1 MSKQAVRPGIYLRGQ
16 IEYATIDAIN
26 YSTLKEMAKSPL
38 HYQHALRHGKK
49 ATTAMNRGTA
59 AHIAVLEPERF
70 ATEYAIWEGDRRAG
84 KVWEEFKANAT
95 ARGKSILKEEE
106 LDLALAMRDAVR
118 GHAKASSYLVGGHAE
133 VTIVWEDEETGLMC
147 KGRLDFLRDD
157 GTPADLKTTRN
168 IEQFWFSKDCATNQY
183 HVQAAMYSD
192 GAAALTR
199 KESDVFALIAVE
211 SSAPFDV
218 VPYLL
223 HEDVTGPG
231 RDAYRQL
238 LRRVKECR
246 ASGEW
251 PGYANGSE
259 MALTLPRWAS
269 GEPEDDLAALGLE

>member
-1 MSKQAVRPGIYLRGQ
+1 VSVRPGIYLRGQ
-16 IEYATIDAIN
+16 VEYEKIDAIN

-38 HYQHALRHGKK
+38 HYLYALKHGRR
-49 ATTAMNRGTA
+49 ATAAMNRGTA

-70 ATEYAIWEGDRRAG
+70 ATDYLIWEGRRAG
-84 KVWEEFKANAT
+84 KAWEAFEADAQ
-95 ARGKSILKEEE
+95 ARGKQILKDSE
-106 LDLALAMRDAVR
+106 LALALAIRDAVR

-133 VTIVWEDEETGLMC
+133 VTIVWEDEETGLLC

-168 IEQFWFSKDCATNQY
+168 IEQFWFSRDLATNQY
-183 HVQAAMYSD
+183 HVQAAMYLD
-192 GAAALTR
+192 GAASLTR
-199 KESDVFALIAVE
+199 KQSDRFALIAVE
-211 SSAPFDV
+211 GAAPHDV

-231 RDAYRQL
+231 RDAYRAL

-246 ASGEW
+246 ESGEW

-259 MALTLPRWAS
+259 MTIALPAWAT
-269 GEPEDDLAALGLE
+269 GDAENDLSALGLE